1 MLFVEIIAT
10 SAVDLHM
17 NIALTPSYDG
27 AISNVMYNYIPAAI
41 FWSLLSTFGAL
52 RRGTPLTDSRSAY
65 QSRCTLHALSADVLA
80 SRKWDAV

>member
-41 FWSLLSTFGAL
+41 F
-52 RRGTPLTDSRSAY
+52 
-65 QSRCTLHALSADVLA
+65 
-80 SRKWDAV
+80 